1 METKFGMFFRLTLL
15 SIFVSFIIT
24 LILLFEYTSEYHA
37 QIIMNGNIIILLTY
51 FIFLSLIP
59 VNFFVFYNNEKI
71 FKAVFQVTAIFI
83 IALLTVG
90 MFAKFKYSPQRIFLR
105 EFNLGGRTEK
115 IIFKKVS
122 CEIPNTPKKAFL
134 IYKGNNLF
142 YYETKNS
149 VIGIN
154 KECLFDPMFR

>member
-15 SIFVSFIIT
+15 SIFVSFIVT

-59 VNFFVFYNNEKI
+59 VNFFIFYNNEKI
-71 FKAVFQVTAIFI
+71 FKDVFQVTAIFI

-90 MFAKFKYSPQRIFLR
+90 IFAKFKYSPQRIFLR

-122 CEIPNTPKKAFL
+122 C
-134 IYKGNNLF
+134 
-142 YYETKNS
+142 
-149 VIGIN
+149 
-154 KECLFDPMFR
+154 

>member
-15 SIFVSFIIT
+15 SIFVSFIVT

-51 FIFLSLIP
+51 FIFLLLIP
-59 VNFFVFYNNEKI
+59 INFFIFYNNERI

-115 IIFKKVS
+115 IVFKNNK
-122 CEIPNTPKKAFL
+122 CKIPNIPKKAFL
-134 IYKGNNLF
+134 IYKGTSFF

-154 KECLFDPMFR
+154 KECLFEPMFR